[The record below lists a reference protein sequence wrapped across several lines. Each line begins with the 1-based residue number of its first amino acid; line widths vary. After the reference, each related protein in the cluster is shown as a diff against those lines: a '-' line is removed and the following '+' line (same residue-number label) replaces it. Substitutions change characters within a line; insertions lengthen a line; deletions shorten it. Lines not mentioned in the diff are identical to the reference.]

1 MDVAGAT
8 DRGRSRPSNQ
18 DQFLIADLERNV
30 RVRQS
35 SLPTE
40 SNLRTVAG
48 ARGLLLVVADGIG
61 GHAHGDVASATAVN
75 TVLYHAAHA
84 MPWLSAAG
92 TDQGALLLDDLSLA
106 FASAQEQ
113 MEAIARRQGS
123 SHQRMG
129 TTLTVAYVL
138 WPTAYV
144 AHAGDSRLYLF
155 RGGRLVQVT
164 RDHTVGEQMRELG
177 LDASGAVGM
186 DHVLVNTVA
195 AGTDAVRAEHHRI
208 ALEPGDRLLL
218 CSDGLFGHLDDD
230 QIARVLNEVAS
241 SQVCCSN
248 LIAAANAA
256 GGSDNITVVCAR
268 FAVAEGA
275 ATQPS

>member
-1 MDVAGAT
+1 MGYQPPARHTEPTPVSVRARGRPAEPQVQVDVAGAT

-40 SNLRTVAG
+40 SNLKTVAG

-84 MPWLSAAG
+84 MPWLSTAG
-92 TDQGALLLDDLSLA
+92 TDFGSLLLDDLSLA

-113 MEAIARRQGS
+113 METIARRQGS

-129 TTLTVAYVL
+129 TTLTV
-138 WPTAYV
+138 
-144 AHAGDSRLYLF
+144 
-155 RGGRLVQVT
+155 
-164 RDHTVGEQMRELG
+164 
-177 LDASGAVGM
+177 
-186 DHVLVNTVA
+186 
-195 AGTDAVRAEHHRI
+195 
-208 ALEPGDRLLL
+208 
-218 CSDGLFGHLDDD
+218 
-230 QIARVLNEVAS
+230 
-241 SQVCCSN
+241 
-248 LIAAANAA
+248 
-256 GGSDNITVVCAR
+256 
-268 FAVAEGA
+268 
-275 ATQPS
+275 